1 MALSLQQTLPE
12 LADELSKLLAA
23 AGHDDLAMQIADL
36 SIVSRCHCGDD
47 FCATFYTKPKPR
59 GYGASR
65 KSIDLEPQQGMII
78 LDVVDG
84 SIVEVEVLY
93 RDEIRRKL
101 FAAMP

>member
-23 AGHDDLAMQIADL
+23 AGHDDLAKQIADL

-65 KSIDLEPQQGMII
+65 KSIDLEPQHGMII

-101 FAAMP
+101 LAAMP